1 MSWVCWKGLC
11 DQASMIA
18 GLVWGVGALFCVGK
32 ADGADASIGK
42 RSGISP
48 SLNPF
53 SPRVSALSK
62 SQDLLEHRT
71 LSIDKVASTVLT

>member
-53 SPRVSALSK
+53 SPTSISPIKISRSLGT
-62 SQDLLEHRT
+62 QDFVH
-71 LSIDKVASTVLT
+71 